1 MKGYFIVT
9 TLKEEKAMQRLHLIF
24 IFLGAFLLCSFLN
37 DFGLHPFVLVLIMMF
52 YLFLFTTLPQIYT
65 IFGTRNIRKIDR
77 FLSQKQTSSL
87 YSHFYIA
94 IHDGAPQQKKILE
107 HLLQNPMHE
116 QEYPY
121 FKSLLLLL
129 EKRYDA
135 AFFEAEKIQKA
146 EIRYYILAQI
156 EIERGNHAKAS
167 DYIHRLQS
175 KWRRD
180 TLLALQAFSKQQLDE
195 FTRCSSNALKRTRGI
210 EYYMLYHLFEKL
222 KPNKTFNL
230 PFCLSVYKK
239 ESR

>member
-52 YLFLFTTLPQIYT
+52 YLFLFTMLPQIYT
-65 IFGTRNIRKIDR
+65 IFGTRNIQKIDR

-107 HLLQNPMHE
+107 QLLQNPVYE

-146 EIRYYILAQI
+146 EIRYYTLAQI
-156 EIERGNHAKAS
+156 EIEHGNHAKAS

-195 FTRCSSNALKRTRGI
+195 FIRRSSNALKRTRGI

-222 KPNKTFNL
+222 KPSKTFNL
-230 PFCLSVYKK
+230 PFCLSV
-239 ESR
+239 